1 MLQLPET
8 RTVEPRMAEN
18 SAVIAQQ
25 SAEIFPTDVRSLIV
39 LHRAADAAVNA
50 AQSDAE
56 MLPHNI
62 RSNKLYRALMLAT
75 PDTLQEEAER
85 LSYIY
90 GYLRDYHG
98 TTTGSID
105 GGWFDLPE
113 IKQVAKNLTKLAKP
127 VGSGALKVVSKEHQ
141 PLKLCPE
148 PSLKAALDR
157 LQAENDITGMVVL
170 FDYFIAL
177 GDASNLIIN
186 QPRAATA
193 EPFIEHD
200 SCRHFGRAYA
210 VADRLKQLKPTN
222 GFHRKERA
230 QALVAAAF
238 LMDASV
244 KQAADLMQYLSEERE

>member
-1 MLQLPET
+1 MLQLPH
-8 RTVEPRMAEN
+8 TVTAGN
-18 SAVIAQQ
+18 SAVIA
-25 SAEIFPTDVRSLIV
+25 SAGGEVFPTDVRSLIA
-39 LHRAADAAVNA
+39 LHREADAAIDA
-50 AQSDAE
+50 AQTDAE
-56 MLPHNI
+56 MEPHSRRAEWI
-62 RSNKLYRALMLAT
+62 YRTLVSVT
-75 PDTLQEEAER
+75 PGSLQEEAER
-85 LSYIY
+85 LSYVLAYIKKFTAAD
-90 GYLRDYHG
+90 GQL
-98 TTTGSID
+98 D
-105 GGWFDLPE
+105 GGWLDMPE
-113 IKQVAKNLTKLAKP
+113 LSHIAKNLTKLAKP